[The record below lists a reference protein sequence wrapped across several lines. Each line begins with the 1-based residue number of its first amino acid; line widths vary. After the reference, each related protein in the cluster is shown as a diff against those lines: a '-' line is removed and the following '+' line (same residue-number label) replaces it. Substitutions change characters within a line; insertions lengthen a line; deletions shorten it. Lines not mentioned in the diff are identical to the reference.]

1 MLSLPLEMAVFLMDV
16 AVEHIKRPV
25 PVQHIVKALKAHVRK
40 VIERHGGNR
49 SEAARAL
56 GISRGTLRSH
66 LKG

>member
-1 MLSLPLEMAVFLMDV
+1 MQSADAQERVPPAGESELLEDV
-16 AVEHIKRPV
+16 IR
-25 PVQHIVKALKAHVRK
+25 AHVRK